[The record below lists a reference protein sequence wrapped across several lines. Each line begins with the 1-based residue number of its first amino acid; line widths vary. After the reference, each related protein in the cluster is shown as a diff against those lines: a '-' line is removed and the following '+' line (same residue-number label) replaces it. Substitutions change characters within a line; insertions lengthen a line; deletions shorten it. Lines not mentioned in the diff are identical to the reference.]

1 MKYEVKGLTSY
12 GVYDGDRLLG
22 SYESETTAQCVAE
35 ALNEEA
41 ERADGA
47 VKTAYRRGVDAARTI
62 KPVTPDPESDLEP
75 LQGLGWSV
83 EERQQIAG
91 AKQFPPIAG
100 DGNASAF
107 SNGHDKETT

>member
-1 MKYEVKGLTSY
+1 MAIKFIVKPVSSF
-12 GVYDGDRLLG
+12 GVFAHEDGSDGRYSSDRSVG
-22 SYESETTAQCVAE
+22 TYESETTAQCVAE

-41 ERADGA
+41 GR
-47 VKTAYRRGVDAARTI
+47 
-62 KPVTPDPESDLEP
+62 DLGP

-107 SNGHDKETT
+107 PNGHDKETI

>member
-62 KPVTPDPESDLEP
+62 KPVTSGTNGGVCGPD
-75 LQGLGWSV
+75 GLRSHPSTYSMATPYPGEDST
-83 EERQQIAG
+83 
-91 AKQFPPIAG
+91 
-100 DGNASAF
+100 